1 MPFQIVFGWWRFDI
15 GGFQNGR
22 ENVQNDLKGHSLFDL
37 ANGLTPD
44 RIIISE
50 QHSAGAK
57 SASFMVRKDQYKL
70 VYHIQYPNQL
80 FDMEKDPEERN
91 DLSSDPAFASV
102 AENMEAELRKILDP
116 EDIDRKAKADQ
127 AARIEE
133 GGGQDAI
140 VSKGSPGYTPA
151 PGEKPVYV

>member
-1 MPFQIVFGWWRFDI
+1 
-15 GGFQNGR
+15 
-22 ENVQNDLKGHSLFDL
+22 
-37 ANGLTPD
+37 
-44 RIIISE
+44 
-50 QHSAGAK
+50 
-57 SASFMVRKDQYKL
+57 
-70 VYHIQYPNQL
+70 
-80 FDMEKDPEERN
+80 MEKDPEERN

-102 AENMEAELRKILDP
+102 AKNMEAELRKILDP